1 MSLLRNTLVQT
12 SLTLASRLLGF
23 TRDILIAAKIGAGPI
38 GDAFFTAL
46 MFPNLFRRV
55 LAEGAFTQAFVPVY
69 ARTLEA
75 EGAEAA
81 RKVAQEALRGLF
93 ALAAAII
100 IIAEVAMPWIMLAV
114 HGGYRN
120 DTIHFNLAVSLTQ
133 ITMPYLACM
142 ALTALL
148 AGVLNSAGK
157 FALSAGAPTLF
168 NISLIVAAL
177 LSENSLQSARYLA
190 IAVLPA
196 GIAQASLLWWGVS
209 RQKVRLSL
217 GLPKLTP
224 SVKRVVALAIPGVI
238 AASGVQINFLISQA
252 LASFEESA
260 KSWLYYA
267 ERIYQLPLG
276 LVGVAV
282 GTAILPRLAR
292 SVRSAEDVEQR
303 NLLNEG
309 IILAMAMV
317 LPAASALMFA
327 PAFIIEGL
335 YGRGAFLSSDAQRAG
350 DALFHFAWGIPA
362 FVLIKVLAPAFF
374 AHEDTI
380 TPMKHSLASMVV
392 NIGLG
397 AGLFFWLRST
407 GVPGYTGL
415 AIATSVA
422 AWSNV
427 ALLISTLIRRNLFLP
442 NKLLMSKLVRI
453 AFAST
458 FMLLALHGLLIY
470 YKSDNSLIKGGTL
483 VELILFVLSG
493 ILVYAIAAWGT
504 RAITVSELLNSLRK
518 R

>member
-12 SLTLASRLLGF
+12 SLTLTSRILGF
-23 TRDILIAAKIGAGPI
+23 ARDILIAAKIGAGPI

-100 IIAEVAMPWIMLAV
+100 IVAEVAMPWIMFVV

-120 DTIHFNLAVSLTQ
+120 DPVHFNLAIILTQ

-157 FALSAGAPTLF
+157 FALSAAAPTLF
-168 NISLIVAAL
+168 NLSLITAAI
-177 LSENSLQSARYLA
+177 LSDSPAESARFLA
-190 IAVLPA
+190 YAVVPA
-196 GIAQASLLWWGVS
+196 GIAQAGLLWWGVF
-209 RQKVRLSL
+209 RLKVRLSL

-224 SVKRVVALAIPGVI
+224 SLKRVIALAIPGVI

-292 SVRSAEDVEQR
+292 AVRSGENAGQR
-303 NLLNEG
+303 SLLNEG

-317 LPAASALMFA
+317 LPAAFALMFA
-327 PAFIIEGL
+327 PAFIIESL

-380 TPMKHSLASMVV
+380 TPMKHSLASMFV
-392 NIGLG
+392 NIALG
-397 AGLFFWLRST
+397 ASLFFWLRSN
-407 GVPGYTGL
+407 GVHGYTGL

-427 ALLISTLIRRNLFLP
+427 ALLITTLIRRNIFRPQPYLVG
-442 NKLLMSKLVRI
+442 KLIRIVFSSACMLV
-453 AFAST
+453 ALHE
-458 FMLLALHGLLIY
+458 LLAHFE
-470 YKSDNSLIKGGTL
+470 SENSIIVGGRL
-483 VELILFVLSG
+483 VELIVFVFSG
-493 ILVYAIAAWGT
+493 MLIYAFFAWAT
-504 RAITVSELLNSLRK
+504 RAITVPELLKSLRK
-518 R
+518 

>member
-12 SLTLASRLLGF
+12 SLTLTSRILGF
-23 TRDILIAAKIGAGPI
+23 VRDILIAAKIGAGPI

-46 MFPNLFRRV
+46 MFPNLFRRI

-69 ARTLEA
+69 ARTLEE
-75 EGAEAA
+75 EGSEAA
-81 RKVAQEALRGLF
+81 RKVAEEALRGLF

-100 IIAEVAMPWIMLAV
+100 IIAEVAMPWIMLVV

-120 DTIHFNLAVSLTQ
+120 DEFHFNLAVTLTQ

-157 FALSAGAPTLF
+157 FALSAAAPTFF
-168 NISLIVAAL
+168 NLSLITAAL
-177 LSENSLQSARYLA
+177 LSDSAIQSATYLA
-190 IAVLPA
+190 YAVVPA
-196 GIAQASLLWWGVS
+196 GIAQAGLLWWGVT
-209 RQKVRLSL
+209 RQKVRLGL
-217 GLPKLTP
+217 GFPKLTP
-224 SVKRVVALAIPGVI
+224 VVKRVTALAIPGVI

-292 SVRSAEDVEQR
+292 TVRGNEKGEQQD
-303 NLLNEG
+303 LLNEG

-317 LPAASALMFA
+317 LPAAFALMFA
-327 PAFIIEGL
+327 PAFVIESL
-335 YGRGAFLSSDAQRAG
+335 YGRGAFLASDAQRAG
-350 DALFHFAWGIPA
+350 DALYHFAWGIPA

-374 AHEDTI
+374 AQEDTI
-380 TPMKHSLASMVV
+380 TPMKHSLVSMVV
-392 NIGLG
+392 NTILG
-397 AGLFFWLRST
+397 ASLFFWLRSK

-427 ALLISTLIRRNLFLP
+427 ALLSMTLIKRNIFHLNGFLIR
-442 NKLLMSKLVRI
+442 KLLRI
-453 AFAST
+453 TIAAGSMLFA
-458 FMLLALHGLLIY
+458 LQGILIY
-470 YKSDNSLIKGGTL
+470 LNSDYSIIDSGSI
-483 VELILFVLSG
+483 VELLVFVLTG
-493 ILVYAIAAWGT
+493 MIVYAIAAWLT
-504 RAITVSELLNSLRK
+504 RAITVPELLKSLRK
-518 R
+518 

>member
-12 SLTLASRLLGF
+12 GLTLTSRILGF
-23 TRDILIAAKIGAGPI
+23 VRDILIAAKIGAGPI

-75 EGAEAA
+75 EGEEAA

-93 ALAAAII
+93 ALATAII
-100 IIAEVAMPWIMLAV
+100 IVAEIAMPWIMLVV

-120 DTIHFNLAVSLTQ
+120 DAVHFNLAVILTQ

-168 NISLIVAAL
+168 NLSLIAAAL
-177 LSENSLQSARYLA
+177 LSESAVQSAKYLA
-190 IAVLPA
+190 YAVVPA
-196 GIAQASLLWWGVS
+196 GIAQAGLLWWGVS

-224 SVKRVVALAIPGVI
+224 SVKRVIALAIPGVI

-292 SVRSAEDVEQR
+292 SVRSAEQAEQR
-303 NLLNEG
+303 NLLNQG

-317 LPAASALMFA
+317 LPAAFALMFA

-335 YGRGAFLSSDAQRAG
+335 YGRGAFLTSDAHRAG

-374 AHEDTI
+374 AQEDTI
-380 TPMKHSLASMVV
+380 TPMKHSLASMLV
-392 NIGLG
+392 NITLG
-397 AGLFFWLRST
+397 ATLFFWLRST

-422 AWSNV
+422 AWSNI
-427 ALLISTLIRRNLFLP
+427 ALLVATLIRRNIFLL
-442 NKLLMSKLVRI
+442 NKHLISKLTRV
-453 AFAST
+453 ASASVL
-458 FMLLALHGLLIY
+458 MLVALHGLLVY
-470 YKSDNSLIKGGTL
+470 FESENSIVPGGSL
-483 VELILFVLSG
+483 GELMVFVISG
-493 ILVYAIAAWGT
+493 MIVYAFAAWAT
-504 RAITVSELLNSLRK
+504 RAITVPELLRSLRK

>member
-12 SLTLASRLLGF
+12 SLTLTSRILGF
-23 TRDILIAAKIGAGPI
+23 VRDILIAAKIGAGPI

-46 MFPNLFRRV
+46 MFPNLFRRI

-69 ARTLEA
+69 ARTLEE
-75 EGAEAA
+75 EGSEAA
-81 RKVAQEALRGLF
+81 RKVAEEALRGLF

-100 IIAEVAMPWIMLAV
+100 IIAEVTMPWIMLVV

-120 DTIHFNLAVSLTQ
+120 DAFHFNLAVTLTQ

-157 FALSAGAPTLF
+157 FALSAVAPTFF
-168 NISLIVAAL
+168 NLSLITAAL
-177 LSENSLQSARYLA
+177 LSDSAIQSATYLA
-190 IAVLPA
+190 YAVVPA
-196 GIAQASLLWWGVS
+196 GIAQAGLLWWGVT
-209 RQKVRLSL
+209 RQKVRLGL
-217 GLPKLTP
+217 GFPKFTP
-224 SVKRVVALAIPGVI
+224 VVKRVTALAIPGVI

-292 SVRSAEDVEQR
+292 SVRGNEKGEQQD
-303 NLLNEG
+303 LLNEG

-317 LPAASALMFA
+317 LPAAFALMFA
-327 PAFIIEGL
+327 PAFVIESL
-335 YGRGAFLSSDAQRAG
+335 YGRGAFLASDAQRAG

-374 AHEDTI
+374 AQEDTI
-380 TPMKHSLASMVV
+380 TPMKHSIASMVV
-392 NIGLG
+392 NTILG
-397 AGLFFWLRST
+397 ASLFFWLRSN

-427 ALLISTLIRRNLFLP
+427 ALLSMTLIQRNIFHLNGFLIS
-442 NKLLMSKLVRI
+442 KLLRI
-453 AFAST
+453 TIAAGS
-458 FMLLALHGLLIY
+458 MLFALHGILIY
-470 YKSDNSLIKGGTL
+470 LNSEYSIIVSGSI
-483 VELILFVLSG
+483 VELLVFVLTG
-493 ILVYAIAAWGT
+493 MIIYAIATWIT
-504 RAITVSELLNSLRK
+504 RAITVPELLKSLRK
-518 R
+518 